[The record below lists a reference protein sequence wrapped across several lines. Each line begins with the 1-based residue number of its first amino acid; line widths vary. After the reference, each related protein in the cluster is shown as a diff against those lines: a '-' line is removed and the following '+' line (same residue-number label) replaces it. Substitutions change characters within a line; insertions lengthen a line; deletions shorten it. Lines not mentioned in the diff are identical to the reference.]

1 MSHGSPSYTIDSA
14 ELRRRR
20 ENAGWSL
27 RELADKCR
35 ATGQPVDASQ
45 ISTYELGKSN
55 PRPRAL
61 KALATALGCEPD
73 DLKEKDDSLAEAS

>member
-1 MSHGSPSYTIDSA
+1 MPHGSPSYQIDGP

-27 RELADKCR
+27 RDFAEKCR
-35 ATGQPVDASQ
+35 ETGQPVDHSQ
-45 ISTYELGKSN
+45 ISTYEQGRRN

-61 KALATALGCEPD
+61 KAMAEALGCEPD
-73 DLKEKDDSLAEAS
+73 DLKRALPEAS

>member
-1 MSHGSPSYTIDSA
+1 MPHGSPSYTIDGA

-27 RELADKCR
+27 RELAAKCR
-35 ATGQPVDASQ
+35 KTGQPVDASQ
-45 ISTYELGKSN
+45 ISNYELGKSN

-61 KALATALGCEPD
+61 KALAEALGCGPD
-73 DLKEKDDSLAEAS
+73 ELKFKSGALAEAP